1 MMILNSSDKQE
12 KTQTQTQT
20 QMQTQT
26 QTQTETQKETQT
38 ERISSHTK
46 YALGLVE
53 ECLEYFTNYVK
64 KKDVNDR

>member
-26 QTQTETQKETQT
+26 QTQMQTQTETQKETQT

-46 YALGLVE
+46 YASSLVE

-64 KKDVNDR
+64 TKM